1 MLIPKGYKQTEI
13 GIIPE
18 EWQVK
23 KFYICFNFLSNNTF
37 SRKNLNF
44 IKGSIKNIHY
54 GDILTKFS
62 NIINIKKEKL
72 PFINEDIIIR
82 NTETFVNNG
91 DIIFADTAEDYTV
104 GKAIEVVGIENQKV
118 VSGLHTIHCRL
129 TNLVNFSSGWLGYYL
144 NSKYYHDQLLPYITG
159 IKVSSIS
166 KSSIKKT
173 SILLPPLKEQAN
185 IVKIIS
191 DMDSLI
197 FSIQNL
203 INKKKAIRQGAIQEL
218 LTGKRRLP
226 GFNGKWVKKRL
237 ENFIFIQNGYSFNSE
252 TFSDIGVNVIRISDI
267 NNKIINCKK
276 TVKYDGVINPNFCVH
291 KNDILIAM
299 SGATVGKVGVYMDN
313 KISYINQRVGKVV
326 LKGNNINTYFL
337 FNFFCSK
344 IFEKIL
350 GEIITAGA
358 QPNISGKQIEDI
370 YLKIPQV
377 REQEAIAN
385 ILSDMDD
392 EIKKLEIK
400 LQKYKKIKQGMM
412 QQLLT
417 GRIRLLD

>member
-1 MLIPKGYKQTEI
+1 MLNFVIYPKNYLEQKCIATVLNDTDKLI
-13 GIIPE
+13 
-18 EWQVK
+18 
-23 KFYICFNFLSNNTF
+23 N
-37 SRKNLNF
+37 NLN
-44 IKGSIKNIHY
+44 K
-54 GDILTKFS
+54 L
-62 NIINIKKEKL
+62 IKKK
-72 PFINEDIIIR
+72 I
-82 NTETFVNNG
+82 
-91 DIIFADTAEDYTV
+91 
-104 GKAIEVVGIENQKV
+104 AIK
-118 VSGLHTIHCRL
+118 
-129 TNLVNFSSGWLGYYL
+129 
-144 NSKYYHDQLLPYITG
+144 
-159 IKVSSIS
+159 
-166 KSSIKKT
+166 
-173 SILLPPLKEQAN
+173 
-185 IVKIIS
+185 
-191 DMDSLI
+191 
-197 FSIQNL
+197 
-203 INKKKAIRQGAIQEL
+203 QGVMQEL

>member
-1 MLIPKGYKQTEI
+1 MLIPQGYKQTEF
-13 GIIPE
+13 GIIPND
-18 EWQVK
+18 WDVTIIGK
-23 KFYICFNFLSNNTF
+23 ACYIN
-37 SRKNLNF
+37 
-44 IKGSIKNIHY
+44 
-54 GDILTKFS
+54 
-62 NIINIKKEKL
+62 
-72 PFINEDIIIR
+72 P
-82 NTETFVNNG
+82 NNG
-91 DIIFADTAEDYTV
+91 EIPNKFLYIDLESV
-104 GKAIEVVGIENQKV
+104 NRGILEKK
-118 VSGLHTIHCRL
+118 
-129 TNLVNFSSGWLGYYL
+129 
-144 NSKYYHDQLLPYITG
+144 KY
-159 IKVSSIS
+159 
-166 KSSIKKT
+166 
-173 SILLPPLKEQAN
+173 
-185 IVKIIS
+185 
-191 DMDSLI
+191 
-197 FSIQNL
+197 
-203 INKKKAIRQGAIQEL
+203 INKKEAPSRAQRLVKKKDVLFQLVRPYQQNNYFNTKYTVAVASTGYAVLREHLINIDLIYQIIHTKNFTKQVLDKCTGTSYPAITSSNFENVKFCYPKNYLEQKCIATVLNDTDKLINNLNKLIKKKIAIKQGVMQEL

-370 YLKIPQV
+370 YRVI
-377 REQEAIAN
+377 
-385 ILSDMDD
+385 
-392 EIKKLEIK
+392 
-400 LQKYKKIKQGMM
+400 G
-412 QQLLT
+412 
-417 GRIRLLD
+417 

>member
-1 MLIPKGYKQTEI
+1 MLIPQEYKQTEFGVVPKDWDITTI
-13 GIIPE
+13 G
-18 EWQVK
+18 K
-23 KFYICFNFLSNNTF
+23 ACYIN
-37 SRKNLNF
+37 
-44 IKGSIKNIHY
+44 
-54 GDILTKFS
+54 
-62 NIINIKKEKL
+62 
-72 PFINEDIIIR
+72 P
-82 NTETFVNNG
+82 NNG
-91 DIIFADTAEDYTV
+91 EIPNKFLYIDLE
-104 GKAIEVVGIENQKV
+104 
-118 VSGLHTIHCRL
+118 S
-129 TNLVNFSSGWLGYYL
+129 VNRGFLEKK
-144 NSKYYHDQLLPYITG
+144 KY
-159 IKVSSIS
+159 
-166 KSSIKKT
+166 
-173 SILLPPLKEQAN
+173 
-185 IVKIIS
+185 
-191 DMDSLI
+191 
-197 FSIQNL
+197 
-203 INKKKAIRQGAIQEL
+203 INKKEAPSRAQRLVKKKDVLFQLVRPYQQNNYFNTKYTVAVASTGYAVLREHLINIDLIYQIIHTKNFTKQVLDKCTGTSYPAITSTNFENVKFCYPKNYLEQKCIATVLNDTDKLINNLNKLIKKKIAIKQGVMQEL